1 MIKRSTTLLCAFS
14 LAITYAF
21 FLVEPVDAESVPR
34 MGKGISKAGRTLPA
48 SLNTIL
54 SGIGTPSAS
63 LGDDGDFYIDRYS
76 WGFYG
81 PKIKGYWPLP
91 IQLVGPAGTGLP
103 GSSADAASLVGPSD
117 PKGSTGQFVNVSKFH
132 SGGRCAKHGD
142 NLTCVWRF
150 GIKWQLP
157 IHPDIPQ

>member
-14 LAITYAF
+14 LAVTYVF
-21 FLVEPVDAESVPR
+21 FLMEPVDAESAQR
-34 MGKGISKAGRTLPA
+34 MGKGISKAGRILPA

-54 SGIGTPSAS
+54 SGTGAPAAS

-76 WGFYG
+76 WEFYG
-81 PKIKGYWPLP
+81 PKVKGYWSLP
-91 IQLVGPAGTGLP
+91 VQLAGPAGMGLP
-103 GSSADAASLVGPSD
+103 GNSADATSSAGSSGPRGLAS
-117 PKGSTGQFVNVSKFH
+117 QFVNISKFH

-157 IHPDIPQ
+157 IHPDVPQ